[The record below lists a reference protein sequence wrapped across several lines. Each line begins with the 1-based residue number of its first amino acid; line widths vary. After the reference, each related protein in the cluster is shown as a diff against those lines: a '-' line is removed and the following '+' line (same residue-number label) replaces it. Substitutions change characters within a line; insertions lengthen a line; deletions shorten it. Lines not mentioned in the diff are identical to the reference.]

1 MEQSRNGRPV
11 PASARGG
18 PCTPE
23 PRRYSHPIERRREGQ
38 CEPVQSILC
47 ALAGQNQVLCAM
59 KAELDE
65 ILELSDQIAVIYEGE
80 CMGVVRDRDATKEGI
95 GLLMAGVK
103 GTQAATAS

>member
-47 ALAGQNQVLCAM
+47 ALAG
-59 KAELDE
+59 
-65 ILELSDQIAVIYEGE
+65 
-80 CMGVVRDRDATKEGI
+80 
-95 GLLMAGVK
+95 
-103 GTQAATAS
+103 

>member
-47 ALAGQNQVLCAM
+47 ALAGQRICLRRSTM
-59 KAELDE
+59 L
-65 ILELSDQIAVIYEGE
+65 
-80 CMGVVRDRDATKEGI
+80 
-95 GLLMAGVK
+95 
-103 GTQAATAS
+103 ASIFR

>member
-23 PRRYSHPIERRREGQ
+23 LRRYSHPLERRREGQ

-65 ILELSDQIAVIYEGE
+65 ILA
-80 CMGVVRDRDATKEGI
+80 
-95 GLLMAGVK
+95 LLEQQT
-103 GTQAATAS
+103 GTADSGDCCQ

>member
-1 MEQSRNGRPV
+1 MEKRNSGRKPLCARIHWIDREKRRSSVKEQSRNGRPV

-65 ILELSDQIAVIYEGE
+65 ILA
-80 CMGVVRDRDATKEGI
+80 
-95 GLLMAGVK
+95 LLEQQAETAG
-103 GTQAATAS
+103 GDCCQ

>member
-1 MEQSRNGRPV
+1 MAGRFLPPRAADPV
-11 PASARGG
+11 RRS
-18 PCTPE
+18 

-65 ILELSDQIAVIYEGE
+65 ILA
-80 CMGVVRDRDATKEGI
+80 
-95 GLLMAGVK
+95 LLEQQAETAG
-103 GTQAATAS
+103 GDCCQ